1 MSPKLPTSVF
11 AEWVERGY
19 TEWLDRVNPLPN
31 TPTIDLTEDEVKP
44 STIEIEIGLLALVFE
59 LPMEAQKLIS
69 KGVFWGDFK
78 RAEILNYYPEL
89 PQDMLEKVWE
99 WNENLVGGLN
109 WKWGLKLFMA
119 RRNSLEVS
127 VCGGSNECWRNHRDT
142 MELNYHLPRLA
153 TRELGKGNSKE
164 KQDFQKYLGAVRMV
178 CNENARYYNSIHR
191 ELEGH
196 PKTTPFKKLTTKSF
210 DRR

>member
-78 RAEILNYYPEL
+78 RSRILNFDPEI
-89 PQDMLEKVWE
+89 PQDMLDKKNE
-99 WNENLVGGLN
+99 WNNYFGELD
-109 WKWGLKLFMA
+109 WRWGLKLFMA

-127 VCGGSNECWRNHRDT
+127 VCGGSRNLWRNHRDT
-142 MELNYHLPRLA
+142 HELNYHLSRLA
-153 TRELGKGNSKE
+153 TRELGKGNSKV

-178 CNENARYYNSIHR
+178 CNENQRYYTGSPTKD
-191 ELEGH
+191 H
-196 PKTTPFKKLTTKSF
+196 PTKPFKKLTIKSF